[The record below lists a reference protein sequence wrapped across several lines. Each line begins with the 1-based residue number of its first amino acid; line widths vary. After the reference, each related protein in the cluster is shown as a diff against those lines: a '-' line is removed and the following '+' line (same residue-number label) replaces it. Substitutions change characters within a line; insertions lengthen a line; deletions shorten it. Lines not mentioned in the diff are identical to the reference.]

1 MKRNK
6 IVFLLVLLFFFLLGL
21 FLTFSLF
28 DRAKRELVLNNQT
41 VVMNLLENH
50 PELEG
55 EIVDSLKNIQDV
67 YDASVLGKYGLTSL
81 TSLEY
86 LPRIHD
92 LKMTFLFVFF
102 AYFGLFVLIV
112 WIFFKRNERQRK
124 KEIAKIDDY
133 LFSLL
138 SEQIKVDLKDFKT
151 GDLATLQNDL
161 MKVTSRLKNALESS
175 TKDKMELSKT
185 LADISH
191 QLKTPLTSLLILN
204 DNLSYDI
211 DEETKKKFLK
221 KQEQIILHLK
231 ELIISLLK
239 VSQIESGMIVLKK
252 EKVSLQKIL
261 ENVFDALDLLLVA
274 KNIEIQFN
282 SETKGMILGD
292 ATWLMEA
299 FLNIVKNACEHS
311 YENGKIVVSVS
322 ENPMYTEVVITD
334 FGKGIAKQDLKH
346 IFERFY
352 KTSSD
357 KESIGIGLNLT
368 KSILTRSGATIT
380 CKSEVGKYTSFVV
393 HFYKSI
399 V

>member
-112 WIFFKRNERQRK
+112 WIFFKRNERKRK

>member
-380 CKSEVGKYTSFVV
+380 CKSEVGKYTSFVI

>member
-380 CKSEVGKYTSFVV
+380 CKSAVGKYTSFVV

>member
-6 IVFLLVLLFFFLLGL
+6 IVFWLVLLFFFLLGL

-81 TSLEY
+81 SSLEY

-239 VSQIESGMIVLKK
+239 VSQIESGMIILKK

-352 KTSSD
+352 KTSTD

-380 CKSEVGKYTSFVV
+380 CKSEVGKYTSFVI

>member
-151 GDLATLQNDL
+151 GDLASLQNDL

-252 EKVSLQKIL
+252 EKVSLRKIL

-380 CKSEVGKYTSFVV
+380 CKSEVGKYTSFVI

>member
-1 MKRNK
+1 
-6 IVFLLVLLFFFLLGL
+6 
-21 FLTFSLF
+21 
-28 DRAKRELVLNNQT
+28 
-41 VVMNLLENH
+41 
-50 PELEG
+50 
-55 EIVDSLKNIQDV
+55 
-67 YDASVLGKYGLTSL
+67 
-81 TSLEY
+81 
-86 LPRIHD
+86 
-92 LKMTFLFVFF
+92 
-102 AYFGLFVLIV
+102 
-112 WIFFKRNERQRK
+112 
-124 KEIAKIDDY
+124 
-133 LFSLL
+133 
-138 SEQIKVDLKDFKT
+138 
-151 GDLATLQNDL
+151 
-161 MKVTSRLKNALESS
+161 
-175 TKDKMELSKT
+175 
-185 LADISH
+185 
-191 QLKTPLTSLLILN
+191 
-204 DNLSYDI
+204 
-211 DEETKKKFLK
+211 
-221 KQEQIILHLK
+221 
-231 ELIISLLK
+231 
-239 VSQIESGMIVLKK
+239 MIVLKK

-261 ENVFDALDLLLVA
+261 ENVLDALDLLLVT

-352 KTSSD
+352 KTSTD

>member
-151 GDLATLQNDL
+151 GDLASLQNDL

>member
-55 EIVDSLKNIQDV
+55 EIVDSLENIQDV

-380 CKSEVGKYTSFVV
+380 CKSEVGKYTSFVI

>member
-92 LKMTFLFVFF
+92 LKLTFLFVFF

-211 DEETKKKFLK
+211 DEKTKKKFLK

-380 CKSEVGKYTSFVV
+380 CKSEVGKYTSFVI

>member
-6 IVFLLVLLFFFLLGL
+6 IVFWLVLLFFFLLGL

-55 EIVDSLKNIQDV
+55 EIIDSLQNIQDV
-67 YDASVLGKYGLTSL
+67 YDASVLEKYGLTSL
-81 TSLEY
+81 SSLEY

-92 LKMTFLFVFF
+92 LKMTFLFVFL

-211 DEETKKKFLK
+211 DEKTKKKFLK

-352 KTSSD
+352 KTSTD

-380 CKSEVGKYTSFVV
+380 CKSEVGKYTSFVI

>member
-261 ENVFDALDLLLVA
+261 ENVFDALDLLFVA
-274 KNIEIQFN
+274 KNIGIQFN

-380 CKSEVGKYTSFVV
+380 CKSEVGKYTSFVI

>member
-1 MKRNK
+1 MKRK
-6 IVFLLVLLFFFLLGL
+6 GL

-380 CKSEVGKYTSFVV
+380 CKSEVGKYTSFVIN
-393 HFYKSI
+393 FYKSI
-399 V
+399 F

>member
-6 IVFLLVLLFFFLLGL
+6 IVFWLVLLFFFLLGL

-380 CKSEVGKYTSFVV
+380 CKSEFGKYTSFVI

>member
-6 IVFLLVLLFFFLLGL
+6 IVFWLVLLFFFLLGL

-67 YDASVLGKYGLTSL
+67 YDASVLEKYGLTSL
-81 TSLEY
+81 SSLEY

-211 DEETKKKFLK
+211 DEKTKKKFLK

-380 CKSEVGKYTSFVV
+380 CKSEVGKYTSFVI

>member
-6 IVFLLVLLFFFLLGL
+6 IVFWLVLLFFFLLGL

-175 TKDKMELSKT
+175 TKHKMELS
-185 LADISH
+185 
-191 QLKTPLTSLLILN
+191 
-204 DNLSYDI
+204 
-211 DEETKKKFLK
+211 
-221 KQEQIILHLK
+221 
-231 ELIISLLK
+231 
-239 VSQIESGMIVLKK
+239 
-252 EKVSLQKIL
+252 
-261 ENVFDALDLLLVA
+261 
-274 KNIEIQFN
+274 
-282 SETKGMILGD
+282 
-292 ATWLMEA
+292 
-299 FLNIVKNACEHS
+299 
-311 YENGKIVVSVS
+311 
-322 ENPMYTEVVITD
+322 
-334 FGKGIAKQDLKH
+334 
-346 IFERFY
+346 
-352 KTSSD
+352 
-357 KESIGIGLNLT
+357 
-368 KSILTRSGATIT
+368 
-380 CKSEVGKYTSFVV
+380 
-393 HFYKSI
+393 
-399 V
+399 

>member
-6 IVFLLVLLFFFLLGL
+6 IVFWLVLLFFFLLGL

-380 CKSEVGKYTSFVV
+380 CKSEVGKYTSFVI